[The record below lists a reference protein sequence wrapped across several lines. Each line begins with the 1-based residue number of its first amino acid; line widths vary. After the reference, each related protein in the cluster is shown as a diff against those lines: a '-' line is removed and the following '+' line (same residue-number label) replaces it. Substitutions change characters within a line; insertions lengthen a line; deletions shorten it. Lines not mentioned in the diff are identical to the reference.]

1 MLREEDKMGREFCVG
16 DKVIIR
22 ADKKSSKF
30 ISVLNWEGIITKIDT
45 QASIRVEFN
54 DDERNILW
62 ISYEYLELI
71 KAYDEVTPTKAEP
84 LQTASGIKAI
94 IPDQETMKR
103 LEVESKPVYAVDSDD
118 YIAEHKIEQEEKP
131 QDEFI
136 APDHKG
142 YMVFVSSGSKPKHI
156 HKTYEEALRESHRL
170 ANQKENVGA
179 KVYILAVLGAIQ
191 GTIEVNEV
199 EV

>member
-1 MLREEDKMGREFCVG
+1 MERKFMVG
-16 DKVIIR
+16 DKV
-22 ADKKSSKF
+22 KVTGVVHSSFKEDD
-30 ISVLNWEGIITKIDT
+30 IGKIGKITKVDT
-45 QASIRVEFN
+45 QDSFKIISDLGTNEGEWTSYGDVELV
-54 DDERNILW
+54 E
-62 ISYEYLELI
+62 SY
-71 KAYDEVTPTKAEP
+71 DGNTPTKAEP
-84 LQTASGIKAI
+84 LQTAPEIKAI

-103 LEVESKPVYAVDSDD
+103 LEVESKPVYAVNSDD

-156 HKTYEEALRESHRL
+156 HKTYEEALREAYRL
-170 ANQKENVGA
+170 ANQKENIGA
-179 KVYILAVLGAIQ
+179 KVYVLAVLGAIQ